1 METFGIEEEAMLVDS
16 DTLEPRPVAETVLRI
31 LRRDAELR
39 PFVTRE
45 YLRSQVEYC
54 SPVLRSAQEAHAQ
67 LTRHRRALDDAASEV
82 GVTRWHGAVPFVH
95 GEPQASPT
103 PRYTQ
108 IASEYRG
115 LVREHQINAIH
126 VHVGIPSRE
135 VGVQV
140 MNAVRGWTPVLLA
153 LSANSPHW
161 RGQDSGFD
169 SWRTIQMRRWTT
181 HDCPPV
187 FADADDY
194 QRRIER
200 LVGVGGTID
209 AGTVAWNLRLSANHP
224 TIEFRVFDAQLE
236 ARETVLLAL
245 ICRAL
250 VTATVAGDAGGA
262 LADLPPELL
271 EASLWQA
278 ARDGID
284 ARLLDPVTGELSG
297 ARAVADA
304 LLAHLGPAADAL
316 GDGDEIRSGIDRLF
330 RHGTGAARQRQRH
343 LEGGPHALRDLHEAC

>member
-1 METFGIEEEAMLVDS
+1 METFGIEEEAMLVEPR
-16 DTLEPRPVAETVLRI
+16 TLEPRPASAQVLEG
-31 LRRDAELR
+31 LRHDGRLR
-39 PFVTRE
+39 SLVTRE
-45 YLRSQVEYC
+45 FLNSQVEYC
-54 SPVLRSAQEAHAQ
+54 SPVLRSAREAHTHLNAY
-67 LTRHRRALDDAASEV
+67 RAALNSAADHARV
-82 GVTRWHGAVPFVH
+82 APWHGAVPFVP
-95 GEPQASPT
+95 GEPHAT
-103 PRYTQ
+103 ETARYGEL
-108 IASEYRG
+108 ASEYRG

-126 VHVGIPSRE
+126 VHVGISSRE
-135 VGVQV
+135 EGVRI

-153 LSANSPHW
+153 LSTNSPHW
-161 RGQDSGFD
+161 RGEDSGFD

-187 FADADDY
+187 FVDAEDY
-194 QRRIER
+194 RQRMER

-209 AGTVAWNLRLSANHP
+209 AGSVAWNMRLSANHP

-236 ARETVLLAL
+236 TRETVLLAL

-250 VTATVAGDAGGA
+250 VTATEDGEAGGA

-284 ARLLDPVTGELSG
+284 ARLLNPVTGELAG

-304 LLAHLGPAADAL
+304 LLSHVGPAADAF
-316 GDGDEIRSGIDRLF
+316 GDGDEIRSGVDRLF
-330 RHGTGAARQRQRH
+330 RFGTGAARQRQTYQ
-343 LEGGPHALRDLHEAC
+343 EGGIEALRALHAAV